1 MFHYDYVSH
10 IFVSVQY
17 FTDKNLK
24 KNVLVKSNL
33 IYFQDDS
40 DNEATEGVIAK
51 EIRLQKEREEEVSNQ
66 YTTPTNGEEIT
77 YEEAI
82 GTYQHDGESL
92 IARELREH
100 REREEELQKQR
111 NTIHQMSSN
120 TTKLQQ
126 TVTPTIQKTATPP
139 GQKHQQKPPTPTI
152 QNQSFNSFVSSQ
164 SSQHV
169 HEDNDDSAVKKVTK
183 KETPIEREIRIARER
198 ENELRQQKGLPL
210 LAETKKQETLEPDN
224 VSDEEITYKYP
235 SKSDTSSMR
244 QFSSSRLQNELQR
257 QKEREM
263 SYRKEGK
270 IMTTSEEHI
279 EPMKFSEVPTKLT
292 GPVKRNFVIRKS
304 TSDKPTIENGEAESK
319 DNKSVLSPE
328 PSKEEPKFR
337 VKTGGAA
344 FSYRE
349 SRQHAESR
357 IERELR
363 EMRERE
369 EELK

>member
-1 MFHYDYVSH
+1 M
-10 IFVSVQY
+10 
-17 FTDKNLK
+17 
-24 KNVLVKSNL
+24 
-33 IYFQDDS
+33 
-40 DNEATEGVIAK
+40 IAK

-111 NTIHQMSSN
+111 NTIHQMSPN

-139 GQKHQQKPPTPTI
+139 VQKQQQKPPTPTI
-152 QNQSFNSFVSSQ
+152 QSQSFNSFLSSQ
-164 SSQHV
+164 SPQHV
-169 HEDNDDSAVKKVTK
+169 QENNDDSVVKKFTK
-183 KETPIEREIRIARER
+183 KETPIEREIRLARDR

-210 LAETKKQETLEPDN
+210 LAETIKQETLEPDH
-224 VSDEEITYKYP
+224 VSDEEITYRYP
-235 SKSDTSSMR
+235 SKSDTPSMR
-244 QFSSSRLQNELQR
+244 KFSSSRLQNELQR

-292 GPVKRNFVIRKS
+292 GPVKRNYIIRKS
-304 TSDKPTIENGEAESK
+304 TSDRPTIENGEVDSK
-319 DNKSVLSPE
+319 DNKSLVSPE
-328 PSKEEPKFR
+328 HSKEEPKFR

-349 SRQHAESR
+349 SRQHAESK
-357 IERELR
+357 IEKELR